1 MKNNMKQ
8 QKQRIFLVDDEPK
21 ICEVVCE
28 TLEESGFEVSSFT
41 CAADC
46 LEQLHSPACDLL
58 VTDVKMPDMDGM
70 ELLTEAK
77 RLAPWVPILVITGYG
92 NIPMAVTAIRAG
104 AVDFIEKPLDKK
116 SFLWKVK
123 SILQQSTFDDSHIG
137 KPLTENELKVL
148 KLIINGKSN
157 RAIAYLLHRSVR
169 TIEVHRAKLMR
180 KLDVDNVVGLVK
192 RATTM
197 RLVELPA
204 KQNQSNPSQN
214 AERHL

>member
-1 MKNNMKQ
+1 MNQ
-8 QKQRIFLVDDEPK
+8 QKQRIFFVDDEPK

-28 TLEESGFEVSSFT
+28 TLEESGFEVSCFI

-77 RLAPWVPILVITGYG
+77 RLAPWIPILVITGYG

-123 SILQQSTFDDSHIG
+123 SILQQNTFNDSYKG
-137 KPLTENELKVL
+137 KPLTESEMIVL
-148 KLIINGKSN
+148 KLIISGKSN
-157 RAIAYLLHRSVR
+157 KEIAHLLHRSVR
-169 TIEVHRAKLMR
+169 TIEVHRSHLMR
-180 KLDVDNVVGLVK
+180 KLDVDNVVDLVK
-192 RATTM
+192 RAAM
-197 RLVELPA
+197 MGLVELPA
-204 KQNQSNPSQN
+204 KQKRDNANQD
-214 AERHL
+214 AEKHQ